1 MANISVFNAMF
12 QIHHKYKDNIE
23 NIHDLIDNPSLIINR
38 QLKRNEQLTKLIL
51 EKYVNQEKID
61 ALVENLFSNK

>member
-1 MANISVFNAMF
+1 MF
-12 QIHHKYKDNIE
+12 QIHHKYKDNIG

-61 ALVENLFSNK
+61 ALVENLFLNK